1 MGQAKQR
8 AQSYNSLK
16 QRLLDRHHGPART
29 VATAAI
35 NLFDGF
41 ILPRRFTGACYQLT
55 MTLQKF
61 LADKHGIAT
70 QAVVGYVNDGTDDIM
85 ISHGWLEYEGMKID
99 LGLHIVERPD
109 VVRPGA
115 LLVLDE
121 TLRLGAIDYTYHLAR
136 PEASLQ
142 VVQRMLAD
150 PATARIAQHKEKE
163 HDDMLRRSR
172 DARLRDLYLTG
183 APAGSDFASMT
194 SVLI

>member
-41 ILPRRFTGACYQLT
+41 ILPRRLTGACYQLT

-85 ISHGWLEYEGMKID
+85 ISHGWLEYEGMKVD
-99 LGLHIVERPD
+99 LGLHVVEHPD
-109 VVRPGA
+109 VVKPGA
-115 LLVLDE
+115 LVVLDE
-121 TLRLGAIDYTYHLAR
+121 PLRPGVIEYTYHLER
-136 PEASLQ
+136 PPHHFLW
-142 VVQRMLAD
+142 
-150 PATARIAQHKEKE
+150 
-163 HDDMLRRSR
+163 
-172 DARLRDLYLTG
+172 
-183 APAGSDFASMT
+183 
-194 SVLI
+194 